1 MVSILSSLHVLEQDT
16 ESQISPDKRS
26 VSRWSSSQT
35 EWMKVTHD
43 NYFIDLL
50 IRVYDVGPVDL

>member
-1 MVSILSSLHVLEQDT
+1 MVPTSSCLHVLEQDT

-26 VSRWSSSQT
+26 DSHGSSSRA

-50 IRVYDVGPVDL
+50 IHVYDVSPDL

>member
-1 MVSILSSLHVLEQDT
+1 MVPTSSCLHVLEQDT

-26 VSRWSSSQT
+26 DSRWSSSQA
-35 EWMKVTHD
+35 EWMKVTHA